1 MRRSAWFL
9 ALAVVAAACVAASG
23 EVTTTS
29 RTGSISSD
37 SVSTI
42 LGSTTS
48 TSALATGTTVNGG
61 EAATAPREVVPEVV
75 PAGWRQVKPGVR
87 SVGADV
93 AAYSISG
100 FTDGPNGFLGWGWQ
114 WAPTVDV
121 YCIWGGSGSRACEGV
136 VWTSVDGDE

>member
-93 AAYSISG
+93 AAYSIRG